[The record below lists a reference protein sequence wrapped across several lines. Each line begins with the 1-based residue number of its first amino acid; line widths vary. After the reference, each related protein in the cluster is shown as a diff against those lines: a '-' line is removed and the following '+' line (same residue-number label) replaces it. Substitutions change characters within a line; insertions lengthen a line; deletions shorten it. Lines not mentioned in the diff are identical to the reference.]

1 MKGWAFFFVP
11 KNATNKKKS
20 TTIQTQP
27 SCCAPAFLP
36 DSSFGKKRF
45 ASPALCPGQAH
56 RSARST
62 SASRRPGHG
71 AARARAALLQGRGA
85 SSAGPSPFVGSPRAV
100 AVGDTGRTPASP
112 HPLPPPAEKRDP
124 GEEQRQSPLGGGPR
138 CQRRGRRALGR
149 GPVGAASPFC
159 GRSRR
164 VTRGARGWRSG
175 SCVAPSRSLS
185 AALEVRD
192 KYPLPVFYQGR
203 GLGGLA
209 LAGKAPAWVGS
220 WRSAQFALQSQHRSR
235 KQPGTRPRGGEERCA
250 ARAARLVSSPENLL
264 RYQTRP
270 VSLLA
275 PRYSLQ
281 KKGRP

>member
-1 MKGWAFFFVP
+1 MEIPEG
-11 KNATNKKKS
+11 
-20 TTIQTQP
+20 
-27 SCCAPAFLP
+27 
-36 DSSFGKKRF
+36 
-45 ASPALCPGQAH
+45 
-56 RSARST
+56 
-62 SASRRPGHG
+62 
-71 AARARAALLQGRGA
+71 
-85 SSAGPSPFVGSPRAV
+85 
-100 AVGDTGRTPASP
+100 
-112 HPLPPPAEKRDP
+112 LPPPLTHSLHPRKSETLEKNKDKARW
-124 GEEQRQSPLGGGPR
+124 GGGPR

-250 ARAARLVSSPENLL
+250 AGARAARLVSSPENLL
-264 RYQTRP
+264 GYQTRP

-275 PRYSLQ
+275 PKYSLQ
-281 KKGRP
+281 KKRRP

>member
-124 GEEQRQSPLGGGPR
+124 GEEQRQSPLGRRTEVPAPGEEGVGAGPGRRRESILRPFSARNARCPRLEVRQLRGSEQVPFSGPGGPR
-138 CQRRGRRALGR
+138 
-149 GPVGAASPFC
+149 
-159 GRSRR
+159 
-164 VTRGARGWRSG
+164 
-175 SCVAPSRSLS
+175 
-185 AALEVRD
+185 
-192 KYPLPVFYQGR
+192 
-203 GLGGLA
+203 
-209 LAGKAPAWVGS
+209 
-220 WRSAQFALQSQHRSR
+220 
-235 KQPGTRPRGGEERCA
+235 
-250 ARAARLVSSPENLL
+250 
-264 RYQTRP
+264 
-270 VSLLA
+270 
-275 PRYSLQ
+275 
-281 KKGRP
+281 

>member
-1 MKGWAFFFVP
+1 MLRTGIPPRQLLREKALRV
-11 KNATNKKKS
+11 ACALS
-20 TTIQTQP
+20 RP
-27 SCCAPAFLP
+27 SPQVCAIHVRFPA
-36 DSSFGKKRF
+36 SRARRCAGAR
-45 ASPALCPGQAH
+45 SP
-56 RSARST
+56 SARKRSEQCGT
-62 SASRRPGHG
+62 LPFCRLTAGGGSWRYRKDSR
-71 AARARAALLQGRGA
+71 L
-85 SSAGPSPFVGSPRAV
+85 PSPTPSTRGKARPWRRTKTKPA
-100 AVGDTGRTPASP
+100 GRRTEVPA
-112 HPLPPPAEKRDP
+112 P
-124 GEEQRQSPLGGGPR
+124 GEEGV
-138 CQRRGRRALGR
+138 GR